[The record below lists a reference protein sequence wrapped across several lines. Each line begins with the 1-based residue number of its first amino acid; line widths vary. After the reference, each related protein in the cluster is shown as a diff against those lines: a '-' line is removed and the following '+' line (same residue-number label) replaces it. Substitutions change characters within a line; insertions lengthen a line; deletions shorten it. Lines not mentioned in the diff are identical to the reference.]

1 MPFVAINATNLYDAA
16 NLIPY
21 ATQEQ
26 ADARAREILQQFPAA
41 QVLVAKV
48 LSEYRATVTV
58 TVQEP
63 AEAAIEPEA
72 PPAE

>member
-1 MPFVAINATNLYDAA
+1 MPFVAINASNLYDAS

-21 ATQEQ
+21 VTQEQ
-26 ADARAREILQQFPAA
+26 ADTRAREILQQFPAA

-58 TVQEP
+58 TVQDP
-63 AEAAIEPEA
+63 AEPEA
-72 PPAE
+72 EAPAA

>member
-26 ADARAREILQQFPAA
+26 ADFRAREILQQFPAA
-41 QVLVAKV
+41 QVIVAKV
-48 LSEYRATVTV
+48 LNEYRATVNV
-58 TVQEP
+58 TM
-63 AEAAIEPEA
+63 AEPEE
-72 PPAE
+72 PVDSPHDPA